1 MSKKGSL
8 LFKSILTILKN
19 ATVIIP
25 LIEGVVY
32 SIHALLHPQ
41 LEKEVTDVEAKETES
56 NTING

>member
-8 LFKSILTILKN
+8 LFKSVLLILKN

-25 LIEGVVY
+25 LIEGVVN

-41 LEKEVTDVEAKETES
+41 LEKEVTDVKAEEKSDTS
-56 NTING
+56 NS